1 MDDLGGP
8 PLFCV
13 IITYVYIYMKHHY
26 TKTPENKW
34 LEDKIFFEEG
44 LFSGAMFVLGRVS
57 SIK

>member
-1 MDDLGGP
+1 MY
-8 PLFCV
+8 
-13 IITYVYIYMKHHY
+13 IYIYMKHHY